1 MSEFDEYLL
10 YIQSLYDKYLSK
22 TENRNISYGEIY
34 WIQNLNKNE
43 LANLENELSEV
54 LYSE

>member
-10 YIQSLYDKYLSK
+10 YIQSLYDKYLGK

-34 WIQNLNKNE
+34 WIQNLSKNE

>member
-1 MSEFDEYLL
+1 MSEIDEYLL

-34 WIQNLNKNE
+34 WIQNLSKNE
-43 LANLENELSEV
+43 LANLENELSEA

>member
-1 MSEFDEYLL
+1 MSKFDEYLL
-10 YIQSLYDKYLSK
+10 YIQSLYDKYLIK

-34 WIQNLNKNE
+34 WIQNLRKNE
-43 LANLENELSEV
+43 LTNLENELSEV

>member
-1 MSEFDEYLL
+1 MSEIDEYLL

-34 WIQNLNKNE
+34 WIQNLRKNE
-43 LANLENELSEV
+43 LTNLENELSEV